1 MKFFRPRR
9 HGNQE
14 EGSISRLESSVESRE
29 YISHS
34 ASLHSTSVTGGG
46 CPCDPFLVP
55 KLYVD
60 PVLFDNSCFD
70 FFTAFCLCMSIL
82 LREWTGDGSWLH
94 NFSPRVPSH
103 GNRIFP
109 AVFRLTLLRVCWSS
123 SCPRVHSSRCFTF
136 FSMRLIFLVIFLWFT
151 ARAVQRCRPPVNPG
165 RARSSTEKNNL
176 RRRNDSH
183 LPEESLLNFDRKEAR
198 VYNEDLDHIR
208 MRPVRK
214 RFASGTVNGN
224 VMRIVGLLL
233 LAEKQDQ
240 SSSIKNGVTFKCR
253 SEHTMAQLSQ

>member
-1 MKFFRPRR
+1 MLIAVTKIRPAGSCVRHQRTTGFFKRFTFSEREDCEDRAEYLAEAVKIWQLHKEGNNTKVTCQEVQLKFFRPRR

-70 FFTAFCLCMSIL
+70 FFTAFCLCKSIL
-82 LREWTGDGSWLH
+82 LREWTGDGSWLL

-136 FSMRLIFLVIFLWFT
+136 FSMRLIFLVILT
-151 ARAVQRCRPPVNPG
+151 LV
-165 RARSSTEKNNL
+165 
-176 RRRNDSH
+176 H
-183 LPEESLLNFDRKEAR
+183 
-198 VYNEDLDHIR
+198 
-208 MRPVRK
+208 
-214 RFASGTVNGN
+214 GT
-224 VMRIVGLLL
+224 
-233 LAEKQDQ
+233 
-240 SSSIKNGVTFKCR
+240 CR
-253 SEHTMAQLSQ
+253 STLSPTS